1 MTCPHIRG
9 YGDRGNDFMA
19 NQNISTGLSVSAAY
33 PAVRKI
39 SLSDLKDVLVAGID
53 DFRAVPTQL
62 IFLCIIY
69 PVIGVILARAA
80 SGNSLLHLVYPLVTG
95 FALVTPFFA
104 LGIYEISR
112 RRERGEPVSWLNVFD
127 VLHSKSIVS
136 IGLLG
141 LMLLVIF
148 LIWLDCAQGIYRSI
162 FAAPS
167 PDSISGFIDQIFTTK
182 SGLELF
188 LTGNISGFIFA
199 ALVLTLTVIS
209 FPLLL
214 DRPVGAVTAIVTS
227 VRAVLANPVVM
238 TVWGLIVAVGLLLGS
253 LLLFVGLAVVLP
265 VLGHATWHLY
275 RKVIAPEGK

>member
-1 MTCPHIRG
+1 
-9 YGDRGNDFMA
+9 MA

-265 VLGHATWHLY
+265 ILGHATWHLY

>member
-1 MTCPHIRG
+1 
-9 YGDRGNDFMA
+9 MA

-33 PAVRKI
+33 PDVRKI

-265 VLGHATWHLY
+265 ILGHATWHLY

>member
-1 MTCPHIRG
+1 
-9 YGDRGNDFMA
+9 MA

-39 SLSDLKDVLVAGID
+39 SVADLKDALSEGWD
-53 DFRAVPTQL
+53 DFRAAPTQL
-62 IFLCIIY
+62 IFLIY
-69 PVIGVILARAA
+69 PVLGVILARAA
-80 SGNSLLHLVYPLVTG
+80 SGNSLLHLIYPLVTG
-95 FALVTPFFA
+95 FALVTPLFA

-141 LMLLVIF
+141 LMLLAIF
-148 LIWLDCAQGIYRSI
+148 LIWLDCAHGIYRSI
-162 FAAPS
+162 FGAS
-167 PDSISGFIDQIFTTK
+167 TPDSISGFIDQLFTTK
-182 SGLELF
+182 SGLQLF
-188 LTGNISGFIFA
+188 IVGNLSGLIFA

-214 DRPVGAVTAIVTS
+214 DRPVGAVTAIITS
-227 VRAVLANPVVM
+227 VRAVLANPVPM
-238 TVWGLIVAVGLLLGS
+238 AVWGLIVAAGLLLSS
-253 LLLFVGLAVVLP
+253 LLLFVGLAVALP

-275 RKVIAPEGK
+275 RKVIAPAGK

>member
-1 MTCPHIRG
+1 MV
-9 YGDRGNDFMA
+9 
-19 NQNISTGLSVSAAY
+19 NQKISTASPVNAVY

-39 SLSDLKDVLVAGID
+39 SVADLKDALSEGWD
-53 DFRAVPTQL
+53 DFRAAPTQL

-69 PVIGVILARAA
+69 PVLGVILARAA
-80 SGNSLLHLVYPLVTG
+80 SGNSLLHLIYPLVTG
-95 FALVTPFFA
+95 FALVTPLFA

-141 LMLLVIF
+141 LMLLAIF
-148 LIWLDCAQGIYRSI
+148 LIWLDCAHGIYRSI
-162 FAAPS
+162 FGAS
-167 PDSISGFIDQIFTTK
+167 TPDSISGFIDQLFTTK

-188 LTGNISGFIFA
+188 VTGNLSGLVFA
-199 ALVLTLTVIS
+199 GLVLTLTVIS

-227 VRAVLANPVVM
+227 VRAVLANPVTM
-238 TVWGLIVAVGLLLGS
+238 ILWGLIVAAGLLLGS
-253 LLLFVGLAVVLP
+253 LLLFVGLAVALP

-275 RKVIAPEGK
+275 RKVIAPEGR

>member
-1 MTCPHIRG
+1 
-9 YGDRGNDFMA
+9 MA

-39 SLSDLKDVLVAGID
+39 SLSDLKDVLAAGID

-80 SGNSLLHLVYPLVTG
+80 SGNSLLHLVYPLLTG

-162 FAAPS
+162 FGAS
-167 PDSISGFIDQIFTTK
+167 TPDSISGFIDQIFMTK
-182 SGLELF
+182 SGLQLF
-188 LTGNISGFIFA
+188 VIGNLSGLIFA

-227 VRAVLANPVVM
+227 VRAVLANPVTM
-238 TVWGLIVAVGLLLGS
+238 AVWGLIVAVGLLLGS

-265 VLGHATWHLY
+265 ILGHATWHLY
-275 RKVIAPEGK
+275 RKVIAPEGR

>member
-1 MTCPHIRG
+1 MQTATG
-9 YGDRGNDFMA
+9 GNDFMA

-265 VLGHATWHLY
+265 ILGHATWHLY

>member
-1 MTCPHIRG
+1 MSPHDRG
-9 YGDRGNDFMA
+9 YGNRGNDFMA

-39 SLSDLKDVLVAGID
+39 SVADLKDALSEGWD
-53 DFRAVPTQL
+53 DFRAAPTQL
-62 IFLCIIY
+62 IFLIY
-69 PVIGVILARAA
+69 PVLGVILARAA
-80 SGNSLLHLVYPLVTG
+80 SGNSLLHLIYPLVTG
-95 FALVTPFFA
+95 FALVTPLFA

-141 LMLLVIF
+141 LMLLAIF
-148 LIWLDCAQGIYRSI
+148 LIWLDCAHGIYRSI
-162 FAAPS
+162 FGAS
-167 PDSISGFIDQIFTTK
+167 TPDSISGFIDQLFTTK
-182 SGLELF
+182 SGLQLF
-188 LTGNISGFIFA
+188 IVGNLSGLIFA

-214 DRPVGAVTAIVTS
+214 DRPVGAVTAIITS
-227 VRAVLANPVVM
+227 VRAVLANPVPM
-238 TVWGLIVAVGLLLGS
+238 AVWGLIVAAGLLLSS
-253 LLLFVGLAVVLP
+253 LLLFVGLAVALP

-275 RKVIAPEGK
+275 RKVIAPAGK